1 MIPSYE
7 EMLNEAYEELK
18 KINVVKGSRLGM
30 IEVPMPKV
38 SYTGKW
44 TSIDNAKHICD
55 VINRNIELLAI
66 FLRKEFN
73 VASKIEEGKIILQKK
88 IEEDKIREKVN
99 KFVDIFVRCPVCKK
113 LDTKLEKK
121 DRIYYIKCLA
131 CGAESP
137 VIYNIK

>member
-99 KFVDIFVRCPVCKK
+99 KFIDIFVRCPVCKK